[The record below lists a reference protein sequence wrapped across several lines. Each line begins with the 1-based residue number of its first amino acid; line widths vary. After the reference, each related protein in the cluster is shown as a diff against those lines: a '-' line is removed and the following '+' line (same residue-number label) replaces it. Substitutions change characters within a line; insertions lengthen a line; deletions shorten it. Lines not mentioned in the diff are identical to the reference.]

1 MKQCPF
7 CNTLLSDNSQFCTS
21 CGNAFPQEGRCPQCG
36 GVIKKGHLFCQSCGT
51 RTTSVVNQEFRPVPQ
66 PEREISKES
75 FEYEE
80 DNSSSKVL
88 YSVLLIVGF
97 VILLIGGRWL
107 YSNMSSQR
115 FIVDE
120 QTASIEDY
128 SDGSY
133 NDNFTDDSASDNFAS
148 QDYGWLE
155 GHWVCDSPTGRI
167 HLLIQNGHICQ
178 YRNSPSE
185 SDNLPYDIRDGRINA
200 HYDDGLDITYD
211 IDEENKRIGMG
222 SGYYA
227 QKIGSTSTT
236 ASSAYDT
243 DSSTRFQSADDVYG
257 YLANQRFRE
266 RSQGIELRY
275 DGSCQLYINGEWN
288 APPFHVVSLQ
298 SKQAIINYNSPSD
311 GSMRLIVRIVGRD
324 IEVQDPID
332 GTVFYQVKSRY

>member
-1 MKQCPF
+1 MK
-7 CNTLLSDNSQFCTS
+7 
-21 CGNAFPQEGRCPQCG
+21 RCPYCSAQIADDSLFCEVCGKKQPQGKVCSQCG
-36 GVIKKGHLFCQSCGT
+36 MPINDGDVFRRNCGQKIEEEVLETAPAAEAEIGAVSEIKA
-51 RTTSVVNQEFRPVPQ
+51 SVYN
-66 PEREISKES
+66 ES
-75 FEYEE
+75 P
-80 DNSSSKVL
+80 SSKV
-88 YSVLLIVGF
+88 VIGIVALCA
-97 VILLIGGRWL
+97 VLIGGVLL
-107 YSNMSSQR
+107 YKSHSVQKNLSEDEA
-115 FIVDE
+115 VE
-120 QTASIEDY
+120 QTASIGNY
-128 SDGSY
+128 SDGSH
-133 NDNFTDDSASDNFAS
+133 NDNFTDNSAS

-227 QKIGSTSTT
+227 QKVGGSASAT

-332 GTVFYQVKSRY
+332 GTVFYQVKSRF